1 MKRLINILWSI
12 VGIGILIFAIVVFVV
27 DRDEMIWRMFSI
39 IMPLVGISF
48 WGAIVLSV
56 IQFVRERNKK

>member
-1 MKRLINILWSI
+1 MKKLINILWSI

-48 WGAIVLSV
+48 WGVIVLSV